1 MEQSSLS
8 PNTLAFIGLCN
19 EYCATVENAVN
30 CERDEFIDA
39 MIRLLPRLYITAND
53 IKTESDYD
61 EDSYIDDVL
70 DNETYESVRRGIESL
85 LGYDDSYLEVFE
97 EDMKY
102 SDTPIGASIAEG
114 LADIFQVLYNF
125 IELVK
130 ISTEPIIQLALNAI
144 KEDFNHYWSQ
154 TLCNVLRAINNIR
167 YNSSEY

>member
-8 PNTLAFIGLCN
+8 PNALAFIGLCN